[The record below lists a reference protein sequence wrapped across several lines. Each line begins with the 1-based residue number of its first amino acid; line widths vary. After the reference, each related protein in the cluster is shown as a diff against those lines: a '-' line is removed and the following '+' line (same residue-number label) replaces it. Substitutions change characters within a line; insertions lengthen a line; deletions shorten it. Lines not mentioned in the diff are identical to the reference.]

1 MSCCGIHN
9 HVATATSRADA
20 TVVSESLDLNLIEN
34 LLSVLKV
41 KVEKRALRTKQTPK
55 QLVEEEWN
63 EISFETIAN

>member
-9 HVATATSRADA
+9 RVATATSCVDA
-20 TVVSESLDLNLIEN
+20 TLALGKSDLNPIEN
-34 LLSVLKV
+34 LWSVLKV